1 MIIICDLGGFTAR
14 SFRAGA
20 AYFAVGLGIPSL
32 VFTATGCN
40 TKKERKGE
48 IIPPGKPGASNEPYK
63 VTGGGEQ
70 GPVVSPG
77 GTGAENYFKP
87 RKRPATINVD
97 GKDRPVNNND
107 IFVTPVY
114 VKSEVWFRT
123 CVKAISGANPL
134 GIGCSLAD
142 ASPKPAADMP
152 ALAVDKAVG
161 IPLDKGGQKI
171 TLTFESFKSAVIKCS
186 DPSARKTSTTGN
198 CPGAV
203 DSVSFDVRSTAT
215 ANSVIKCAK
224 SGDIL
229 VVFYEDQETALVE
242 KNNSYRAGLKAASG
256 SAPLLPNLKDIF
268 SDPSLTASYTE
279 AAKGA
284 QITEQDVRKKFG
296 VDFQDLIL
304 QVDLG
309 SAGNSVA
316 GLESCQ

>member
-1 MIIICDLGGFTAR
+1 MRIICDLGGFTAR
-14 SFRAGA
+14 SLRAGA
-20 AYFAVGLGIPSL
+20 AYFAVGLGISGL
-32 VFTATGCN
+32 VFTSVSCN

-48 IIPPGKPGASNEPYK
+48 VIPPGKPGASTAPNN
-63 VTGGGEQ
+63 VTGGGNQET
-70 GPVVSPG
+70 GGTPG
-77 GTGAENYFKP
+77 GSGAGSYFTP
-87 RKRPATINVD
+87 RKRPANITVD
-97 GKDRPVNNND
+97 GKSRPVNNND
-107 IFVTPVY
+107 IFITPVY
-114 VKSEVWFRT
+114 VKSEAWFRT
-123 CVKAISGANPL
+123 CVKAISGASPL

-142 ASPKPAADMP
+142 ASPKPPAEMP
-152 ALAVDKAVG
+152 ALVVDNAVG

-171 TLTFESFKSAVIKCS
+171 TLTFESFKSAVVKCTDS
-186 DPSARKTSTTGN
+186 SARKTSTTGN

-203 DSVSFDVRSTAT
+203 DSVSFDIRSTAT

-224 SGDIL
+224 SGDVL

-242 KNNSYRAGLKAASG
+242 KNNTFRGALKSTTG
-256 SAPLLPNLKDIF
+256 SAPLLPNFKDIF
-268 SDPSLTASYTE
+268 SDPPLTTSYSD
-279 AAKGA
+279 AAKGT

>member
-1 MIIICDLGGFTAR
+1 MRIISDLGSFTAR
-14 SFRAGA
+14 SFQAGA
-20 AYFAVGLGIPSL
+20 AYLAVGLGVPGL
-32 VFTATGCN
+32 VFTVAACN

-48 IIPPGKPGASNEPYK
+48 IIPPGKPGASTTPNNVTAGGNQE
-63 VTGGGEQ
+63 TGGT
-70 GPVVSPG
+70 PG
-77 GTGAENYFKP
+77 GSGADNYFKP
-87 RKRPATINVD
+87 RKRPSNISVD
-97 GKDRPVNNND
+97 GKERPVNTND
-107 IFVTPVY
+107 IFITPVY
-114 VKSEVWFRT
+114 VKAEVWFRT

-134 GIGCSLAD
+134 GIGCSLGD
-142 ASPKPAADMP
+142 ASPKPATDMP
-152 ALAVDKAVG
+152 PLTVDKPVG

-171 TLTFESFKSAVIKCS
+171 ALTFESFKSAVVKCT
-186 DPSARKTSTTGN
+186 DASARKTSTTGN

-203 DSVSFDVRSTAT
+203 DSISFDTRSTAT

-224 SGDIL
+224 SGDVL

-242 KNNSYRAGLKAASG
+242 KNNSFRAGLKNAAG

-268 SDPSLTASYTE
+268 SDPPLTASYTD

-296 VDFQDLIL
+296 VDYQDLIL
-304 QVDLG
+304 QIDLG